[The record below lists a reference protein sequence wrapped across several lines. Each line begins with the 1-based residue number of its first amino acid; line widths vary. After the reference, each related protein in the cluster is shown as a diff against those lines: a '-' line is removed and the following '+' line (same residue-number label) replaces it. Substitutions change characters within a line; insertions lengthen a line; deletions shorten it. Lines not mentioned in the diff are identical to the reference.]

1 LSGYKNLER
10 QDINIKDN
18 IFSLLSEND
27 KIEREIKGLSRGRI
41 PLEYLGNS
49 KSIEI
54 SKEFL
59 YPGRILFLK
68 KF

>member
-1 LSGYKNLER
+1 VVIKNLER

-41 PLEYLGNS
+41 PLDEYSVILRAS
-49 KSIEI
+49 K
-54 SKEFL
+54 F
-59 YPGRILFLK
+59 PRNF
-68 KF
+68 

>member
-1 LSGYKNLER
+1 MVIKNLER

-41 PLEYLGNS
+41 PLDEYSVILRAS
-49 KSIEI
+49 K
-54 SKEFL
+54 F
-59 YPGRILFLK
+59 PRNF
-68 KF
+68 